1 MFVLC
6 VWNCTFQTKN
16 WLNFGHFG
24 SCWQFFHWNLL
35 PKFLRMSGWNTPC
48 LWGCG
53 SMYSC
58 SFFLWNF
65 GLISCEFANFINFF
79 TEINLIFSA
88 MALPLWGW
96 PFLVW
101 MFEFLNYLVFHSSE
115 WKRGCVV
122 VQVICPRTLHDVMMC
137 WRGTLSDLTVRI
149 TCARGCVGSS
159 PLGYSMVCHP
169 GVTLVKSQ
177 VKGLEWPRVLSP
189 IPHG

>member
-1 MFVLC
+1 MLTVFSLKFAAKISKNVWLKHTLFMGVWFNVFMFI
-6 VWNCTFQTKN
+6 
-16 WLNFGHFG
+16 
-24 SCWQFFHWNLL
+24 
-35 PKFLRMSGWNTPC
+35 
-48 LWGCG
+48 
-53 SMYSC
+53 
-58 SFFLWNF
+58 FLWNF
-65 GLISCEFANFINFF
+65 GLISCKFANFINFF
-79 TEINLIFSA
+79 TEINLFFSA

-101 MFEFLNYLVFHSSE
+101 MFEFLNYLVFHSLE